1 MTTPQTHPFN
11 DETAE
16 RVGCIVYD
24 ADGKLL
30 VVEGFGKY
38 GLPKGCRYFGETEWD
53 GGVRELWEETGLDI
67 EEMVSRGFATFKEK
81 KKLRWG
87 TYCVFKMGVRGDEL
101 SLRPQAG
108 ETTKVCFKAPQGRF
122 LQAEADVNADLRFL
136 LQEFKTP
143 TRGPYKFARKSGWGF
158 GKSSGGF

>member
-1 MTTPQTHPFN
+1 MSTLQGHPFN

-24 ADGKLL
+24 VDGKLL

-67 EEMVSRGFATFKEK
+67 EEMLSSSMATFKEK

-87 TYCVFKMGVRGDEL
+87 TYNVFKLRVRGEGL

-122 LQAEADVNADLRFL
+122 LQGEADVNADLRFL
-136 LQEFKTP
+136 LQEFRIP
-143 TRGPYKFARKSGWGF
+143 THSPYKRNKSSWGF
-158 GKSSGGF
+158 KTSGTF